1 MNEITDCEAMLAEVK
16 GESRLMT
23 VTAPHRFHKA
33 LDLISKETKMSKS
46 MVLREL
52 VRIGYKEYQRSG
64 KHLSAVLS

>member
-1 MNEITDCEAMLAEVK
+1 MTEIIDYTDMLKEVR
-16 GESRLMT
+16 GESRLMS
-23 VTAPHRFHKA
+23 VTAPHKFHKA
-33 LDLISKETKMSKS
+33 LDLISEETKMSKS